1 MVVDGVGS
9 DWLSL
14 GCPSCT
20 HLTTTPSFI
29 TKESNQLR
37 PQVPGTADLSTA
49 FHTLGVSQGPAL
61 PSSLEEQE
69 VLPYPEDI
77 PSLVLTA
84 YPPPWLFSYRKGES
98 PIRGIICFLSCSLWG
113 SIPVSEAAYEH
124 TLKSKPSGRQ
134 GLLPEVK
141 VSWSIFFPE
150 PDSTDSLHIIFS
162 PLNDKT
168 D

>member
-1 MVVDGVGS
+1 MALKGQTPALCPRLADVGQGGASEGLVVVDGVGS

-77 PSLVLTA
+77 PLLVLTA
-84 YPPPWLFSYRKGES
+84 YPPPVVVFLQERRISNQWLHLFLIVFSLGKH
-98 PIRGIICFLSCSLWG
+98 SCL
-113 SIPVSEAAYEH
+113 
-124 TLKSKPSGRQ
+124 
-134 GLLPEVK
+134 
-141 VSWSIFFPE
+141 
-150 PDSTDSLHIIFS
+150 
-162 PLNDKT
+162 
-168 D
+168 